1 MQVDC
6 ASVVFAEVETASLKG
21 RIFWLCYIEIKQHV
35 DTNLITCFTEF
46 RKTRLLLQTE
56 PEMGVFSQSASC
68 KTCRLQG
75 LTTPLVPL
83 QR

>member
-46 RKTRLLLQTE
+46 RKKQ
-56 PEMGVFSQSASC
+56 GC
-68 KTCRLQG
+68 CCRLS
-75 LTTPLVPL
+75 LKWEFSHKAHRVKPAVCKD
-83 QR
+83 

>member
-46 RKTRLLLQTE
+46 SENK
-56 PEMGVFSQSASC
+56 VVAAD
-68 KTCRLQG
+68 
-75 LTTPLVPL
+75 
-83 QR
+83 